1 MGRIEAANGGFQV
14 WDPLNGGFTTIAGY
28 DTADQWYE
36 IGFTRTGSQ
45 FDYFI
50 YGNQVASLTNVIL
63 PGINNGTDRSIFFD
77 NLSSTSSVPE
87 PATIA
92 VFGLMAATGLGLRF
106 RRRKAAETA

>member
-1 MGRIEAANGGFQV
+1 VGRIEAANGGFQV

-77 NLSSTSSVPE
+77 NLSTTSTE